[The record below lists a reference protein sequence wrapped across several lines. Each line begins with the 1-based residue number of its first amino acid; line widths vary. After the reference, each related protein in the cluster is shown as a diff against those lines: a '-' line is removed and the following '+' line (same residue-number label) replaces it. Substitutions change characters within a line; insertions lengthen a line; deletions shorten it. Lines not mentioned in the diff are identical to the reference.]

1 MPRLLVDEK
10 DFRVVET
17 EIAGNVIHVLE
28 VRDGA
33 DALGVERWRTF
44 KTDVSKDIR
53 AIFGYMVR
61 VALELEALRDEHR
74 QRIPKQLPESV

>member
-1 MPRLLVDEK
+1 MPRLLVSEP
-10 DFRVVET
+10 DFRIVET
-17 EIAGNVIHVLE
+17 EIGGNVLHVLE

-61 VALELEALRDEHR
+61 VALELETVKGERL
-74 QRIPKQLPESV
+74 